1 MWCFVRDGEILVMR
15 TSDTLPPSTHK
26 YLYCPHTGDSAIK
39 YIVALSMN
47 GQEQK
52 ANFCQDFS
60 HQKLSTESKM
70 TERMATNSEGDRVVG
85 V

>member
-1 MWCFVRDGEILVMR
+1 MWCFVGDGEIVVMR

-26 YLYCPHTGDSAIK
+26 YLYCPHTGDSATK
-39 YIVALSMN
+39 YVVALSMN

-60 HQKLSTESKM
+60 QKLSTESKM
-70 TERMATNSEGDRVVG
+70 TERMATNSEGGRVVG